1 MNNRGYQNYH
11 QSPQPQSQSRSGI
24 RNIYRPGQ
32 RPVMYQKPQSR
43 NTRPV
48 NVMRQLPI
56 QNKRR
61 NTNKSGINTGLPS
74 MAFKTMQGSYNQ
86 QRKVYT
92 QRDTANSQSNIKQ
105 FQIQNKSQEPVMRR
119 SSKVL
124 IIRNGFS

>member
-1 MNNRGYQNYH
+1 
-11 QSPQPQSQSRSGI
+11 
-24 RNIYRPGQ
+24 
-32 RPVMYQKPQSR
+32 
-43 NTRPV
+43 
-48 NVMRQLPI
+48 
-56 QNKRR
+56 
-61 NTNKSGINTGLPS
+61 
-74 MAFKTMQGSYNQ
+74 MQGSYNQ